1 MLLLRLVFLPFLLVQ
16 VWQAVVSTYL
26 ALVAAASFLY
36 RKPHHPASSTEL
48 DRGRRFLTLIPAHNE
63 EALLGRLLTS
73 LAEADYPRDRYD
85 VAVVADNCTDATAEV
100 ARRAG
105 VTAFE
110 RFDTAEKGK
119 GHALRWLMQQVALDE
134 YDAVFIVDAD
144 SVVSA
149 NVFEAANAA
158 FERGARL
165 VQVYDGVYNRDES
178 PAAGL
183 RALAFDLHNRVRPM
197 GQSVL
202 GVSVGLMGNGMFI
215 ATDLLRGE
223 AWDSF
228 GLAEDMEAH
237 AKLVALDERVRYV
250 DGAFALAEMPASL
263 RDSEGQNE
271 RWEAGRIE
279 VARRHAPKLA
289 LQAIREAS
297 WPKAATAIDL
307 SVPPQSA
314 QLLLACA
321 GLALAKLIGPPVSFR
336 LAVWTVVAQGAY
348 LALGLTRLG
357 RGGARLRDL
366 QHAPGYVLW
375 KAMLYL
381 RVLGGRGPAVWTRGH
396 REPAAPTLH
405 GSRQRSEDL
414 QQLCSLSGSRRSRL
428 FLVSCLLRHTLARW
442 RRPTVGS

>member
-1 MLLLRLVFLPFLLVQ
+1 MLLLRLLLLPVLLVQ

-26 ALVAAASFLY
+26 AIVAAASFLY
-36 RKPHHPASSTEL
+36 QQVKPGQTAGESPT
-48 DRGRRFLTLIPAHNE
+48 DRRFITLVPAHNE
-63 EALLGRLLTS
+63 EALLGRLLAS
-73 LAEADYPRDRYD
+73 LAAVEYSAGRHD
-85 VAVVADNCTDATAEV
+85 VAVVADNCTDATAGV
-100 ARRAG
+100 ARTAG
-105 VTAFE
+105 VTVFE

-144 SVVSA
+144 SVVST
-149 NVFEAANAA
+149 NVFEAANDA
-158 FERGARL
+158 FDHGAHL
-165 VQVYDGVYNRDES
+165 VQIYDGVYNRDES

-215 ATDLLRGE
+215 ATDLLRGD

-237 AKLVALDERVRYV
+237 AKLVARGERVHYV
-250 DGAFALAEMPASL
+250 DEAYALAEMPASL

-289 LQAIREAS
+289 SQALREGS

-314 QLLLACA
+314 QLLLAGA
-321 GLALAKLIGPPVSFR
+321 GLVLAKLTGPPLSFK
-336 LAVWTVVAQGAY
+336 LAMWTLIAQGAY
-348 LALGLTRLG
+348 LALGLARLG
-357 RGGARLRDL
+357 RSGARLRDL
-366 QHAPGYVLW
+366 LHAPGYVLW
-375 KAMLYL
+375 KAALYL
-381 RVLGGRGPAVWTRGH
+381 RVLGGKGPAVWTRGH
-396 REPAAPTLH
+396 REATPVELEPEAA
-405 GSRQRSEDL
+405 Q
-414 QQLCSLSGSRRSRL
+414 
-428 FLVSCLLRHTLARW
+428 V
-442 RRPTVGS
+442 